1 MEKILELNGIRKN
14 FGKKEI
20 LKGIDL
26 SVEAGEIISVLGP
39 SGCGKSTLLN
49 IIAGIL
55 SLDEGTV
62 VIHGKEVS
70 SAKKTVAIEAR
81 NINMVFQDFALWPH
95 MKAKDN
101 ILYGLRVK
109 KEEKDEMQKRL
120 EEVVGL
126 LHLEGLMEQYPSE
139 LSGGQQQRV
148 AIARALITK
157 PSIILLDEPL
167 CNLDV
172 QLRIE
177 MRTEMAQLFRHLNTT
192 VFM

>member
-62 VIHGKEVS
+62 VIWKRS
-70 SAKKTVAIEAR
+70 
-81 NINMVFQDFALWPH
+81 FLC
-95 MKAKDN
+95 
-101 ILYGLRVK
+101 
-109 KEEKDEMQKRL
+109 EKN
-120 EEVVGL
+120 
-126 LHLEGLMEQYPSE
+126 
-139 LSGGQQQRV
+139 SGDRS
-148 AIARALITK
+148 T
-157 PSIILLDEPL
+157 
-167 CNLDV
+167 
-172 QLRIE
+172 
-177 MRTEMAQLFRHLNTT
+177 
-192 VFM
+192 

>member
-62 VIHGKEVS
+62 VIH
-70 SAKKTVAIEAR
+70 R
-81 NINMVFQDFALWPH
+81 DFAFNFFIYAFL
-95 MKAKDN
+95 
-101 ILYGLRVK
+101 
-109 KEEKDEMQKRL
+109 
-120 EEVVGL
+120 
-126 LHLEGLMEQYPSE
+126 
-139 LSGGQQQRV
+139 
-148 AIARALITK
+148 
-157 PSIILLDEPL
+157 
-167 CNLDV
+167 
-172 QLRIE
+172 
-177 MRTEMAQLFRHLNTT
+177 
-192 VFM
+192 

>member
-70 SAKKTVAIEAR
+70 SAKKQWRSKHVISIWCFR
-81 NINMVFQDFALWPH
+81 
-95 MKAKDN
+95 
-101 ILYGLRVK
+101 IL
-109 KEEKDEMQKRL
+109 
-120 EEVVGL
+120 
-126 LHLEGLMEQYPSE
+126 H
-139 LSGGQQQRV
+139 SG
-148 AIARALITK
+148 
-157 PSIILLDEPL
+157 
-167 CNLDV
+167 
-172 QLRIE
+172 RI
-177 MRTEMAQLFRHLNTT
+177 
-192 VFM
+192 

>member
-62 VIHGKEVS
+62 VIHGKRS
-70 SAKKTVAIEAR
+70 
-81 NINMVFQDFALWPH
+81 FLC
-95 MKAKDN
+95 
-101 ILYGLRVK
+101 
-109 KEEKDEMQKRL
+109 EKN
-120 EEVVGL
+120 
-126 LHLEGLMEQYPSE
+126 
-139 LSGGQQQRV
+139 SGDRS
-148 AIARALITK
+148 T
-157 PSIILLDEPL
+157 
-167 CNLDV
+167 
-172 QLRIE
+172 
-177 MRTEMAQLFRHLNTT
+177 
-192 VFM
+192 